1 MREAKSDVVGKQ
13 VVEVCPLSIFYLYI
27 VITVRDIINLMEKKT
42 GVSFSRHF
50 IDKFVQPGGRLVF
63 CSKCDLANDI
73 TIRAIFP
80 LSSCSANRAI
90 LVA

>member
-1 MREAKSDVVGKQ
+1 M
-13 VVEVCPLSIFYLYI
+13 SIFYLYI
-27 VITVRDIINLMEKKT
+27 VITMRDIINLMGKKKT
-42 GVSFSRHF
+42 GVSFSRRF

-63 CSKCDLANDI
+63 CSKCDLENDI

-80 LSSCSANRAI
+80 LSSCSDNHAI

>member
-27 VITVRDIINLMEKKT
+27 VITMRDIINLMEKKT

-50 IDKFVQPGGRLVF
+50 IDKFV
-63 CSKCDLANDI
+63 
-73 TIRAIFP
+73 
-80 LSSCSANRAI
+80 
-90 LVA
+90 